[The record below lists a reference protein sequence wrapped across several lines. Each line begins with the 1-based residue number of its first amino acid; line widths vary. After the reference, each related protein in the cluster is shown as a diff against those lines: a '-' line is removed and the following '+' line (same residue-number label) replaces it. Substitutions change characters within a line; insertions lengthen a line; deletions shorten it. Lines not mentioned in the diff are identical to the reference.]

1 MLTLAQLVILYVAV
15 RFVPHGRYERPWIV
29 SLVILWRS
37 TPYPLRTTIDVWYD
51 WLGNDLRAQTDYG
64 GIQSREVAGHRC
76 WKNALWLTWL
86 VGVILALVPDQNQ
99 PLMFLGSRSLR
110 PSHPLKSH
118 RRPLVQMYGTSSA
131 KQTSQHLITKFQT
144 DFIIKTERLNKLEV
158 FKNLNI

>member
-1 MLTLAQLVILYVAV
+1 MAQLYVAV
-15 RFVPHGRYERPWIV
+15 RFVPQRRYERPWIG

-37 TPYPLRTTIDVWYD
+37 TPYPLLRTTVDIWYD
-51 WLGNDLRAQTDYG
+51 WLGNDLRAQTNYG
-64 GIQSREVAGHRC
+64 GIQSRDIAGRRC
-76 WKNALWLTWL
+76 WKNVLWLTWL

-144 DFIIKTERLNKLEV
+144 YFIVKTENLNKLEV
-158 FKNLNI
+158 FKHFNI